1 MGPQGPSG
9 AAGTVGPKV
18 NIHSDNS
25 KHFVVKQGT
34 FFETLILLR
43 DGPLFG
49 GERRAGENWQRDTN
63 VMQGA
68 TGVSKLLRTDC
79 MSLWGWDF

>member
-34 FFETLILLR
+34 FFE
-43 DGPLFG
+43 LFG
-49 GERRAGENWQRDTN
+49 GERSAGENWQRVTN

-68 TGVSKLLRTDC
+68 TDVSKSLRTDC
-79 MSLWGWDF
+79 MSLWGWEV

>member
-34 FFETLILLR
+34 FFNYLEGR
-43 DGPLFG
+43 
-49 GERRAGENWQRDTN
+49 
-63 VMQGA
+63 GA
-68 TGVSKLLRTDC
+68 LVKIGKG
-79 MSLWGWDF
+79 SLMLCRGQQMFQSP